1 MTIQPTKED
10 IPAVDAAIENL
21 APNTSPITV
30 PDGEQ
35 IMIADVSKG
44 YILMGA
50 KGDDVISYGLYG
62 PNPSDLVAAKEEM
75 ERIVTGRGGKMAESR
90 DPLMPNSS
98 DQVVILQLDDEEDV
112 ASALEE
118 TMMQWAAYLRALHL
132 WFHGAHNLAKGTGFA
147 GDHNDLYDMIYNAA
161 ATNVDE
167 VLERGVGITQNEI
180 VACPI
185 GITARASEI
194 LQHYPSPSNANAT
207 SIACIGTALVK
218 GYLLGLQ
225 AMYDDLEEKGVLT
238 LGLDD
243 LIMSHANDYE
253 GFSYQLQQRVKTEE

>member
-147 GDHNDLYDMIYNAA
+147 GD
-161 ATNVDE
+161 
-167 VLERGVGITQNEI
+167 TQ
-180 VACPI
+180 
-185 GITARASEI
+185 
-194 LQHYPSPSNANAT
+194 
-207 SIACIGTALVK
+207 
-218 GYLLGLQ
+218 
-225 AMYDDLEEKGVLT
+225 
-238 LGLDD
+238 
-243 LIMSHANDYE
+243 
-253 GFSYQLQQRVKTEE
+253 